1 MKNNPALIKRV
12 SLTLLTLFVIAYIF
26 INSSFDADTSDS
38 HSLGVTDILN
48 NFLHSLNINITLSN
62 HFVRKCAH
70 FTEYFVLGVLLFY
83 TVKAYISKLDYK
95 ILIAPACGLSVAA
108 IDETIQLF
116 SYGRSGQ
123 ISDVLLDF
131 SGTCT
136 AVLILFFISR
146 MRKSNK
152 DKEVLN
158 GSD

>member
-1 MKNNPALIKRV
+1 MKNKSLMCKRIV
-12 SLTLLTLFVIAYIF
+12 LSLVTLCLIAYIF

-83 TVKAYISKLDYK
+83 TVKAYISKIDYK
-95 ILIAPACGLSVAA
+95 VLIAPACGLSVAA

-146 MRKSNK
+146 MRKSKK